1 MSQEIENQI
10 PDEQQELVVQ
20 ANNDDHV
27 LEQEVAPGDQEQQDD
42 EQDVV
47 LQQEQDEEDH
57 NKEHDEEEQ
66 SDNVLEPERQ
76 DEQQEQL
83 KIADRHDIVSTS
95 SNSGAA
101 DTSVPAETRP
111 PQEQRLHRQLVAS
124 RDRGIIT
131 TINVTMNVV
140 TGSLRFIASIFFIS
154 AAVHFHY
161 NMWDNTNIQNTG
173 DKQGALFMTGFVFL
187 GAAFVLEFYY
197 NTKSE
202 NHENHMLFVIS
213 MFSVFLLFI
222 GSIFPLISTVNDPD
236 VFAGFFIVGSLI
248 LGSCQALELTFYL
261 RRDDDG
267 TTNKIMITS
276 MTLAVLGSFF
286 FFLGGV
292 FFTEKVVLDE
302 YYFYKAIERHAA
314 LFIVGGMA
322 YMFHAVCYLIDTTQQ
337 EST

>member
-10 PDEQQELVVQ
+10 PAEQEVLVVQ
-20 ANNDDHV
+20 ANNDDV
-27 LEQEVAPGDQEQQDD
+27 LEQEV
-42 EQDVV
+42 VV
-47 LQQEQDEEDH
+47 LQKEQDEEEDH
-57 NKEHDEEEQ
+57 NKEHDEEEEQ
-66 SDNVLEPERQ
+66 SDDVLEPERQ
-76 DEQQEQL
+76 DEQEQL
-83 KIADRHDIVSTS
+83 KIADRHDRVSTS

-101 DTSVPAETRP
+101 DTSVPAETRS
-111 PQEQRLHRQLVAS
+111 PQEQRLHRQLVVVAS
-124 RDRGIIT
+124 RRDRGIIT

-140 TGSLRFIASIFFIS
+140 AGSLRFIASIFFIS

-197 NTKSE
+197 ITKSE
-202 NHENHMLFVIS
+202 NQENHMLFMIS

-222 GSIFPLISTVNDPD
+222 GSVFPLISTVNDPD

-248 LGSCQALELTFYL
+248 LGSCQALELSFYL

-267 TTNKIMITS
+267 TTTNKIMITS

-322 YMFHAVCYLIDTTQQ
+322 YMFHAICYLIDTTQQ